1 MREPSSSRVGA
12 AQEVATRLVSTVES
26 LHSLWGPRK
35 SALLEGTLIP
45 GRGFSVWSEL
55 ERTGTRSFGVSGF
68 DAVSWSVRYAFPPD
82 SEGLE
87 HRNSARGLTGKALAG
102 SPLSPYIYC
111 DMVRISVLPL
121 APLISQHALRNR
133 GRSLG
138 GSAGVS
144 IRPPV
149 CGRHGSRPALW
160 SESMSFLDVIAVSMI
175 RVLSQAIRK
184 LPAQSHLR

>member
-1 MREPSSSRVGA
+1 MYRPCRSIYAEIARALVPNPRPGA
-12 AQEVATRLVSTVES
+12 AQEAATSLVSTVES

-45 GRGFSVWSEL
+45 GRRFSVWSEL

-138 GSAGVS
+138 GSAGGVYPASRLRKARVS
-144 IRPPV
+144 P
-149 CGRHGSRPALW
+149 
-160 SESMSFLDVIAVSMI
+160 SFVV
-175 RVLSQAIRK
+175 
-184 LPAQSHLR
+184 